1 MNDEQNSSKKIQAYL
16 QGFIQFLGSNHG
28 NKYFG
33 TVYEQPD
40 EDYMTAFS
48 TQPVMAASDITAG
61 TTATTTGSEDSK
73 KLDGSHAN
81 IETASSNS
89 TSKSRH
95 KKEEE
100 TKLMDKLLSAPP
112 HKKMKK
118 ITK

>member
-1 MNDEQNSSKKIQAYL
+1 MLPFVRCGFKS
-16 QGFIQFLGSNHG
+16 FIQFLGSNHA

-40 EDYMTAFS
+40 EEYLTAFS

-61 TTATTTGSEDSK
+61 TTATRTGSEASN

-81 IETASSNS
+81 IETAISKNS
-89 TSKSRH
+89 ISKSRH

-100 TKLMDKLLSAPP
+100 MRLMDKLLSAPK
-112 HKKMKK
+112 HKKFKRS
-118 ITK
+118 TK